1 MHLCVHLTGEFMHA
15 TYMHATN
22 ASGKVW
28 ILGAGPGDPELLTLK
43 ALRALEVADL
53 ILFDHLVSTEIRAL
67 FPAAVP
73 AFYVGKKKG
82 QHSIAQKDL
91 NALLIRKAREGK
103 NICRVK
109 GGDPYV
115 FGRGGEEAL
124 ALVQAGV
131 AVEVVPGVT
140 SASGCT
146 TYAGIP
152 LTHRGLAQGC
162 TFVTAHGETEAD
174 LNWSALAQVRHTLVF
189 YMGLSKAAWI
199 QQSLRENG
207 MAGRTPVAFIENGCR
222 ENQRVITGC
231 LSELAQLVER
241 CRIQSP
247 ALIVVGEVVGLAAE
261 LSPEN
266 LNSEFYSQFHEQR
279 LSA

>member
-1 MHLCVHLTGEFMHA
+1 MQLKK
-15 TYMHATN
+15 N
-22 ASGKVW
+22 IGKVS
-28 ILGAGPGDPELLTLK
+28 IVGAGPGDPELLTLK
-43 ALRALEVADL
+43 ALRALEAADL
-53 ILFDHLVSTEIRAL
+53 ILFDHLVSQEIRDL
-67 FPAAVP
+67 FPASVP

-91 NALLIRKAREGK
+91 NALLIRKARDGK
-103 NICRVK
+103 NICRLK
-109 GGDPYV
+109 GGDPFV

-124 ALVQAGV
+124 ALVQAGIP
-131 AVEVVPGVT
+131 VEVVPGVT

-174 LNWSALAQVRHTLVF
+174 INWSALAQVRHTLVF

-199 QQSLRENG
+199 QQSLLDNG
-207 MAGRTPVAFIENGCR
+207 MSARTPVAFIENGCR
-222 ENQRVITGC
+222 ENQRVISGC
-231 LSELAQLVER
+231 LHELAELVER
-241 CRIQSP
+241 CHIESP
-247 ALIVVGEVVGLAAE
+247 ALIVVGEVVGLANQ
-261 LSPEN
+261 LSPEQ
-266 LNSEFYSQFHEQR
+266 LNPNQYSQFSERR